1 MRLVVCDD
9 HRIFAESLAVALQS
23 RGYTVLAVATT
34 AAESTAVVTEH
45 RPDICLLDLYLPRRE
60 DGLEVARDIR
70 AHQRET
76 KVLVLVDVADPLIHA
91 RAINLGVAGIT
102 RKDQTLD
109 TIETALKQVG
119 AGLAAFEAEPVHDVG
134 PGRAAMLPR
143 QQSRPCLTYREL
155 EVLRRITDGE
165 NTTQIARAM
174 QISSSTVRTHVQH
187 VLTKLGVHSR
197 LEATAIATRARLLDE
212 LFVRK

>member
-1 MRLVVCDD
+1 MRLVLCDD

-34 AAESTAVVTEH
+34 VAESSAAVTEH

-60 DGLEVARDIR
+60 DGLELARAIR
-70 AHQRET
+70 AHQPET
-76 KVLVLVDVADPLIHA
+76 KVLILAGAADPPIHA
-91 RAINLGVAGIT
+91 MAIDLGVAGIT
-102 RKDQTLD
+102 RKDQSVD

-143 QQSRPCLTYREL
+143 QQSRPCLTYREA

-174 QISSSTVRTHVQH
+174 QISPSTVRTHVQH

-197 LEATAIATRARLLDE
+197 LAAAALATRTRLLDE
-212 LFVRK
+212 PFTRK